1 MEFQLLGPVGVTY
14 DGRQVSLGSPKQRC
28 VLAAF
33 LLAPGVAL
41 STDRLIRCVW
51 GDSPPPTA
59 RGTLQSY
66 LARLRGALSPQGDD
80 AVAIQRRAGGY
91 LLTASA
97 ADIDLHRFRNLTA
110 QARDAD
116 GDAEA
121 VRILDEAL
129 GLWHGDPLSGIAG
142 DWAETVRAGLEQ
154 ERLAALLDRI
164 DHRLAAGGP
173 AGLTEQVR
181 SLAAEHPWDERLAA
195 QLMTVLFR
203 SGRQAEALAHYEAF
217 RRSLAQE
224 FGVDPGAALRHL
236 HEAILRDAPELGGA
250 PARPGVP
257 PEATPDGIPGDWAVQ
272 CQLPFAVPG
281 FVGRDEAIREQEAL
295 FTAAARGETTAP
307 VLITGT
313 PGVGKTALAVHLG
326 HRLRQAFPDG
336 QWYVRLLG
344 AGDRPRDPSEVLV
357 ALLQAS
363 GLDAATI
370 PEPLEDRA
378 AAFRGRLAGRRVL
391 IVLDDAADAEQV
403 RPLLPGTAGAAVL
416 VTSRFEL
423 RGLGVSHAAHAVRL
437 QVLDREEAHTLLS
450 GVLGEG
456 RVAAEPEASRRLAEQ
471 CARLPLALRIAAAN
485 LAARPGR
492 SLEAYATDL
501 DSDGRLAK
509 LSIAGD
515 RRAAVRTAFDN
526 SLAFLDPSAVRL
538 FALLGLHPGPDFGA
552 EAAAALLG
560 AEPAVAEE
568 LLDVLAD
575 ASLLQRSAADRFLFH
590 DLLRLYA
597 AEHAAAQ
604 PAHEEAWQ
612 RLCDWYLATAEAATA
627 FEYTGVA
634 QLPRERA
641 ASGRFA
647 DRKQA
652 LGWLDQEL
660 ANLVAVVGRA
670 AATGP
675 RHIAWQLA
683 DQLRMYVYYRH
694 HRVEWKAMATA
705 GLRAA
710 EAAGDPLARAAML
723 QSLGVL
729 GHHTE
734 DQGRNLDHF
743 LGALEG
749 YRTAGFVPGQASA
762 MSNLAVYYGRRGQM
776 RQAGEWQERGV
787 ELLRGLDRPVLLG
800 IALNV
805 VSLIHSYLGES
816 ELAVE
821 RASEA
826 IELSRRH
833 GQPMGT
839 ISPLVNRAVAH
850 HGRGDYEAALA
861 DGTLALRLSREH
873 SKRRNEADAQEILAR
888 VHRDTGRLDLARPP
902 AEQALAFARETGD
915 PTALSDCLI
924 NLGEVS
930 RLDGELTQAA
940 AYLEEALEITSRS
953 GFRHQEA
960 DARTGLARVRYA
972 QGDAEAAAELAE
984 AALAAAG
991 ELGLRPVAHRAR
1003 AVLAAARGAE

>member
-1 MEFQLLGPVGVTY
+1 MEFQLLGPVAVSR
-14 DGRQVSLGSPKQRC
+14 DGHPISLGSPKQRC

-33 LLAPGVAL
+33 LLAPGATL
-41 STDRLIRCVW
+41 STGHLIQCVW

-59 RGTLQSY
+59 RSTLHSY
-66 LARLRGALSPQGDD
+66 LTRLRGALSPQGDGT
-80 AVAIQRRAGGY
+80 VGIHRRAGGY
-91 LLTASA
+91 QLTAPA
-97 ADIDLHRFRNLTA
+97 ADVDLHRFRSLTA
-110 QARDAD
+110 KARTTD
-116 GDAEA
+116 GDTEAE
-121 VRILDEAL
+121 RILDEAL
-129 GLWHGDPLSGIAG
+129 DLWHGDPMSGIAG
-142 DWAETVRAGLEQ
+142 DWADAVRTRLEQ
-154 ERLAALLDRI
+154 ERLAALLDRV
-164 DHRLAAGGP
+164 DRRLAAGGR
-173 AGLTEQVR
+173 AGLTEQLR
-181 SLAAEHPWDERLAA
+181 GLAAEHPWDERLAA

-203 SGRQAEALAHYEAF
+203 SGRQAEALAHYESF

-224 FGVDPGAALRHL
+224 FGVDPGTALRQL
-236 HEAILRDAPELGGA
+236 HEAILRDAPELGAA
-250 PARPGVP
+250 PARPSA
-257 PEATPDGIPGDWAVQ
+257 ATTDDAARDWTVQ

-281 FVGRDEAIREQEAL
+281 FVGRQGAIRDLEILLA
-295 FTAAARGETTAP
+295 AAARGEPAAP
-307 VLITGT
+307 VVITGT
-313 PGVGKTALAVHLG
+313 PGVGKTAMAVHLG
-326 HRLRQAFPDG
+326 HRLRPVFPDG

-344 AGDRPRDPSEVLV
+344 AGDRPRDPAEVLA

-363 GLDAATI
+363 GLDAAAI
-370 PEPLEDRA
+370 PEALDDRA
-378 AAFRGRLAGRRVL
+378 SAFRGRLSDRRVL

-403 RPLLPGTAGAAVL
+403 RPLLPGTAGVAVL
-416 VTSRFEL
+416 ITSRHEL

-437 QVLDREEAHTLLS
+437 QVLDPDEAHTLLA

-456 RVAAEPEASRRLAEQ
+456 RVTAEPEASRRLAEQ

-492 SLEAYATDL
+492 SLEAYTADL
-501 DSDGRLAK
+501 DGAGRLAK

-515 RRAAVRTAFDN
+515 RRAAVRTAFDH
-526 SLAFLDPSAVRL
+526 SLAVLDPAAARL
-538 FALLGLHPGPDFGA
+538 FVLLGLHPGPDFGA

-560 AEPAVAEE
+560 ADPFVAEE

-575 ASLLQRSAADRFLFH
+575 ASLLQRTAADRFVFH

-612 RLCDWYLATAEAATA
+612 RLCDWYLAAADAATA

-652 LGWLDQEL
+652 LEWLDQEL
-660 ANLVAVVGRA
+660 TNLVAVVGAA

-675 RHIAWQLA
+675 PHIAWQIA

-694 HRVEWKAMATA
+694 HRVEWKAIATA
-705 GLRAA
+705 GLHAA
-710 EAAGDPLARAAML
+710 EAAGVPLARAAML

-734 DQGRNLDHF
+734 DQGSNLDHF
-743 LGALEG
+743 LGALAG
-749 YRTAGFVPGQASA
+749 YRSAGFVPGEVSV

-776 RQAGEWQERGV
+776 RQAGEWQQRGV
-787 ELLRGLDRPVLLG
+787 ELLRDLDRPVLLG
-800 IALNV
+800 LALNV
-805 VSLIHSYLGES
+805 VALIHSYLGEP
-816 ELAVE
+816 EPAIE

-826 IELSRRH
+826 IELALHH

-839 ISPLVNRAVAH
+839 ISPLVNRAIAH

-861 DGTLALRLSREH
+861 DGTRALRLSREH
-873 SKRRNEADAQEILAR
+873 AKRRNEADAHEVLAR

-902 AEQALAFARETGD
+902 AEKALAFARETAD
-915 PTALSDCLI
+915 PTALSDCLM
-924 NLGEVS
+924 NLGELSLVS
-930 RLDGELTQAA
+930 EELSRAVV
-940 AYLEEALEITSRS
+940 YLEEALEIAGRS

-960 DARTGLARVRYA
+960 EARTVLARVRYA
-972 QGDAEAAAELAE
+972 QGNAEAAVELAE
-984 AALAAAG
+984 AALAAAQ
-991 ELGLRPVAHRAR
+991 ELGLRPVEHRAR
-1003 AVLAAARGAE
+1003 TVLAAARGSG

>member
-1 MEFQLLGPVGVTY
+1 MEFQLLGPVGVSH
-14 DGRQVSLGSPKQRC
+14 DGRQVSLGSPKQAC

-97 ADIDLHRFRNLTA
+97 ADIDLYRFRSLTA
-110 QARDAD
+110 QARDAES
-116 GDAEA
+116 DAEA
-121 VRILDEAL
+121 ERVLDEAL

-142 DWAETVRAGLEQ
+142 DWAESVRAGLEQ

-173 AGLTEQVR
+173 AGLAEQVR
-181 SLAAEHPWDERLAA
+181 GLAAEHPWDERIAA

-217 RRSLAQE
+217 RRCLAQE

-250 PARPGVP
+250 PARPRKP
-257 PEATPDGIPGDWAVQ
+257 PEGTPDGVRDDWTVQ

-281 FVGRDEAIREQEAL
+281 FVGRSGVMRELEAL
-295 FTAAARGETTAP
+295 FAAAQGETTAP
-307 VLITGT
+307 VVITGT

-326 HRLRQAFPDG
+326 HRLRHAFPDG

-344 AGDRPRDPSEVLV
+344 AGDRPRDPSEVLA

-378 AAFRGRLAGRRVL
+378 AVFRGRLTGRRVL

-403 RPLLPGTAGAAVL
+403 RPLLPGTAGVAVL

-450 GVLGEG
+450 GVLGED

-492 SLEAYATDL
+492 SLESYAADL

-515 RRAAVRTAFDN
+515 RRAAVRTAFDD
-526 SLAFLDPSAVRL
+526 SLAFLAPSAVRL
-538 FALLGLHPGPDFGA
+538 FALLGLHPGPDFGVG
-552 EAAAALLG
+552 AAAALLG
-560 AEPAVAEE
+560 TEPAVAEE

-575 ASLLQRSAADRFLFH
+575 ASLLQRSAADRYLFH

-597 AEHAAAQ
+597 AEHATAQ
-604 PAHEEAWQ
+604 PGHEEAWQ

-641 ASGRFA
+641 ASDRFT

-660 ANLVAVVGRA
+660 ANLVAVVGGA

-675 RHIAWQLA
+675 GHIAWQLA

-694 HRVEWKAMATA
+694 HRVEWKAMAAA

-734 DQGRNLDHF
+734 DQGSNLDHF

-749 YRTAGFVPGQASA
+749 YRSAGFVPGQASV

-816 ELAVE
+816 ERAVE

-826 IELSRRH
+826 IELSLRH

-839 ISPLVNRAVAH
+839 ISPLVNRAIAH

-861 DGTLALRLSREH
+861 DGTRALRLSQEH
-873 SKRRNEADAQEILAR
+873 RKRRNEADAQEILAR
-888 VHRDTGRLDLARPP
+888 THRDTGRLDLARPP
-902 AEQALAFARETGD
+902 AEKALAFARETAD

-924 NLGEVS
+924 NLGELS
-930 RLDGELTQAA
+930 RLGGELPQAA
-940 AYLEEALEITSRS
+940 AYLEEALEITGRS

-960 DARTGLARVRYA
+960 DARTGLAEVRL
-972 QGDAEAAAELAE
+972 AEGNTGAAAELAR
-984 AALAAAG
+984 AALATAG
-991 ELGLRPVAHRAR
+991 ELGLRPVERRAR
-1003 AVLAAARGAE
+1003 TVLAAAGGAG

>member
-1 MEFQLLGPVGVTY
+1 MEFQLLGPVGVSH
-14 DGRQVSLGSPKQRC
+14 DGRRISLGSPKQRC

-33 LLAPGVAL
+33 LLAPGAVL
-41 STDRLIRCVW
+41 STDHLIQCVW

-66 LARLRGALSPQGDD
+66 LTRLRGALPPQGDGT
-80 AVAIQRRAGGY
+80 AAIQRRAGGY

-97 ADIDLHRFRNLTA
+97 ADVDLHRFRSLTA

-116 GDAEA
+116 GDGEAER
-121 VRILDEAL
+121 VLDEAL
-129 GLWHGDPLSGIAG
+129 GLWHGDPLAGIAG
-142 DWAETVRAGLEQ
+142 DWAESVRTRLEQ
-154 ERLAALLDRI
+154 ERLAALLDRV

-173 AGLTEQVR
+173 AGLAEQVR
-181 SLAAEHPWDERLAA
+181 GLAAEHPWDERIAA

-217 RRSLAQE
+217 RRCLAQE

-236 HEAILRDAPELGGA
+236 HEAILRDAPELGGP
-250 PARPGVP
+250 PARPARR
-257 PEATPDGIPGDWAVQ
+257 PEATPDGVRDDWTAQ
-272 CQLPFAVPG
+272 FQLPFAVPG
-281 FVGRDEAIREQEAL
+281 FVGRHGAVRELEDL

-307 VLITGT
+307 VVITGT

-344 AGDRPRDPSEVLV
+344 AGDRPRDPSEVQA

-363 GLDAATI
+363 GLDAAAI
-370 PEPLEDRA
+370 PESSEDRSA
-378 AAFRGRLAGRRVL
+378 AYRGRLAGRRVL

-403 RPLLPGTAGAAVL
+403 RPLLPGAAGVAVL
-416 VTSRFEL
+416 VTSRPEL

-437 QVLDREEAHTLLS
+437 QVLEPDEAHTLLS
-450 GVLGEG
+450 GVLGES

-492 SLEAYATDL
+492 SLESYATDL
-501 DSDGRLAK
+501 DGDGRLAK

-515 RRAAVRTAFDN
+515 RRAAVRTAFDH

-597 AEHAAAQ
+597 AEHAAAL
-604 PAHEEAWQ
+604 PAHEEAWR

-641 ASGRFA
+641 AAGRFA

-660 ANLVAVVGRA
+660 ANLVAVVGA
-670 AATGP
+670 AAASGP
-675 RHIAWQLA
+675 RHISWQIA

-694 HRVEWKAMATA
+694 HRVEWKAVVTA
-705 GLRAA
+705 GLHAA
-710 EAAGDPLARAAML
+710 EAEGDTLARAAML

-734 DQGRNLDHF
+734 DQGSNLEHF

-749 YRTAGFVPGQASA
+749 YRTAGFVPGQASI
-762 MSNLAVYYGRRGQM
+762 MCNLAVYYGRRGHM
-776 RQAGEWQERGV
+776 GHAGQWQERGV
-787 ELLRGLDRPVLLG
+787 ELLRDLDHPVLLG
-800 IALNV
+800 NALDV
-805 VSLIHSYLGES
+805 AALIHSYLGES
-816 ELAVE
+816 ERAVE
-821 RASEA
+821 RATEA
-826 IELSRRH
+826 IEISLRH

-839 ISPLVNRAVAH
+839 ISPLVNRAIAH
-850 HGRGDYEAALA
+850 HARGDFEAALA
-861 DGTLALRLSREH
+861 DGTRALRLSQEH
-873 SKRRNEADAQEILAR
+873 RKRRNEADAQEILAR
-888 VHRDTGRLDLARPP
+888 THRDTGRLDLARPL
-902 AEQALAFARETGD
+902 AEQALAFARDTAD
-915 PTALSDCLI
+915 PTALSDCLL

-930 RLDGELTQAA
+930 RLSGELAQAA
-940 AYLEEALEITSRS
+940 AHLEEALEITGRS

-960 DARTGLARVRYA
+960 EARTGLARVRFA

-991 ELGLRPVAHRAR
+991 ELGLRPVEQRAR
-1003 AVLAAARGAE
+1003 TVLAAARRAE